1 MKIKS
6 LKLLLVVALGAFM
19 FACSGNKETK
29 TEGTETP
36 AVSTQSGTSDSIAS
50 NLPVVMD
57 FYATWCPPC
66 KALEP
71 IMEEMMK
78 KFEGKVDFKKI
89 DVDQEKDMAMYYE
102 IQSIPTILYVTPSG
116 DITRTVGLLSAQELE
131 AQIVQLIE
139 ASKK

>member
-1 MKIKS
+1 MKMKS
-6 LKLLLVVALGAFM
+6 LKLLLVVVIGVFM
-19 FACSGNKETK
+19 FACKGNKETR

-36 AVSTQSGTSDSIAS
+36 AVSTQTVTSDSTAS
-50 NLPVVMD
+50 NLPTVID

-78 KFEGKVDFKKI
+78 KFEGKVNFKKV

-102 IQSIPTILYVTPSG
+102 IQSIPTLLYVTPSG
-116 DITRTVGLLSAQELE
+116 SITRTVGLLSAQELE
-131 AQIVQLIE
+131 AQIMQLIE